1 MARGHQNRRRG
12 GGFLSGEAADT
23 GPFVRPDGSGR
34 THPRCRGPLLGSAA
48 AAVEAFACPMCAAA
62 AGSPCRTRGGKVAPK
77 YHTSRFTLAPQLRA
91 ELEVRTP
98 ADRGPGRSWAAG
110 AAIHAPAPQAAT
122 KPARVGYARC
132 STAQQELQS
141 QLDALADAGCDPVF
155 SERISTRI
163 KVRPEF
169 AKAQQYARTIKQ
181 AVPHQRVILT
191 VHEMKRL
198 GRGAAELLTIAE
210 DLRHYDI
217 ELELLTGP
225 LQGIYNPSG
234 HGAALF
240 AFFAGMAESEREYVR
255 EKSLEGQASAR
266 EGGRH
271 GGRPKVFDDDMIA
284 YARTLRER
292 GVAVPDIASKLIIP
306 TGKNKGNNPSVASV
320 YRILADNEG
329 TPT

>member
-1 MARGHQNRRRG
+1 MTE
-12 GGFLSGEAADT
+12 LAD
-23 GPFVRPDGSGR
+23 PA
-34 THPRCRGPLLGSAA
+34 C
-48 AAVEAFACPMCAAA
+48 AVERFDCPMCAAP

-77 YHTSRFTLAPQLRA
+77 YHTPRFTLVPQLRA

-98 ADRGPGRSWAAG
+98 AERGPGRTWAAG
-110 AAIHAPAPQAAT
+110 PAIDAAAPQTAA
-122 KPARVGYARC
+122 KPTRVGYARC

-141 QLDALADAGCDPVF
+141 QLDALDEAGCDPIF
-155 SERISTRI
+155 SEKISTRI

-169 AKAQQYARTIKQ
+169 AKAMDYARTIKT

-210 DLRHYDI
+210 QLRHHDI

-225 LQGIYNPSG
+225 LQGVYDPSG

-240 AFFAGMAESEREYVR
+240 AFFAGMAESEREYIR

-266 EGGRH
+266 ERGRH
-271 GGRPKVFDDDMIA
+271 GGRPKVLDDDMIA

-292 GVAVPDIASKLIIP
+292 GVAVPEIAAKLIIP
-306 TGKNKGNNPSVASV
+306 TGKNKGGNPSVASV